1 MDQKTYTHFR
11 KNISRHYT
19 SFRKTLQ
26 GWNQR
31 KGRST
36 VVVILMNFVLFV
48 IGFVIENIEKI
59 VAVWQKLYLIR
70 NRNSSHCTRNKL
82 LGEFLFVRRSPI
94 GKFLFVVGS
103 LWDVGWE
110 SIFQLGVVESQS
122 VLLTCNFPL

>member
-82 LGEFLFVRRSPI
+82 VGRVFICETFTYRKVFVRC
-94 GKFLFVVGS
+94 GKFMRRRVGKYFN
-103 LWDVGWE
+103 LCTYILLKLQRFIVG
-110 SIFQLGVVESQS
+110 
-122 VLLTCNFPL
+122 